1 MTNLLP
7 REYNFRHE
15 IMPAAV
21 VGILMNLVG
30 HYLVAKQTT
39 FLFADM
45 SGTALVA
52 ILLGPW
58 WAATVGVLSSGIT
71 GSFYSSYFPFGV
83 VSIMG
88 GLTWGY
94 VARVPRIRAAIF
106 NNENVM
112 HLAYAWLILGVSAGV
127 VCGLF
132 STITKLILYPEMGLP
147 LHSNQ
152 QYYLRFLDFVTQ
164 SGFTRRPDVLSLW
177 AADLVRDLADKLLV
191 VPLAMLFV
199 QLIGFVPDAIRRT
212 QRRAQFSVLEALK
225 TDAISILTFSFTYA
239 IYLLMARL
247 WQGEIRIRNAPR
259 AILWLQEPMILGLL
273 YTPIMLAIVAFL
285 LLTHGP
291 HSTMGRR
298 IDAERKQRGS
308 LFSRLVARRGISSAS
323 LQRSEVFLLLK
334 SDGVYGLLITAVLWP
349 SKEAASIG
357 PVNSIFI
364 YFGVMATFAA
374 IFFHQRREFARTFC
388 QANSWLHALNR
399 WLSLPA
405 VSNNPE
411 STLRMMAQVF
421 KSELTVSEG
430 RVRRHGRVSYLPAV
444 INSTADYLFDPGSSQ
459 RKERLLLVLPDQPGI
474 IADTVHEEIDDVMKT
489 TRVQLAIVLTN
500 SPVIFDQLAQT
511 WLREVE
517 DTGKEILLLGPE
529 DMERLIC
536 ESARAGNVRTGLAH
550 ARMHVMESL
559 IQGFDSDNS
568 ITVELGVESLARRTL
583 PYLQHILET
592 LPSQSRV
599 LDLGAGRGRHS
610 LAALRLNHYVVAIE
624 RNEKSFE
631 DLTRFISQ
639 LGENDSRAEL
649 RCEDYTTITSESV
662 GPIDLVINT
671 GVLQRTRDP
680 EDLRKHLRHIAN
692 FAFAPNALVF
702 IEMLFDMTFDGKPPA
717 DGRFSWTR
725 PAFEELLYEEFPS
738 SVWCVKIVRGP
749 IVRHQSFVDGPRSFL
764 APATCIVSTSVEYL
778 ISREA

>member
-15 IMPAAV
+15 IMPTAV
-21 VGILMNLVG
+21 VGILLNLVV
-30 HYLVAKQTT
+30 HYLVALKTD
-39 FLFADM
+39 FVFADM

-58 WAATVGVLSSGIT
+58 WAATVGVLSSAIT
-71 GSFYSSYFPFGV
+71 GSFYQNFFPFGV

-94 VARVPRIRAAIF
+94 IARVPRIRAAIF
-106 NNENVM
+106 NSERVM
-112 HLAYAWLILGVSAGV
+112 HLAYAWLIMGVSGGV

-132 STITKLILYPEMGLP
+132 STITKLILYPKMGLALDTGQP
-147 LHSNQ
+147 R
-152 QYYLRFLDFVTQ
+152 YLNFLEFVTK
-164 SGFTRRPDVLSLW
+164 SGFTYRADVLSLW
-177 AADLVRDLADKLLV
+177 AVDLIRDLADKLLV
-191 VPLAMLFV
+191 VLLALLFV
-199 QLIGFVPDAIRRT
+199 QLMGFIPDAIRRT
-212 QRRAQFSVLEALK
+212 QQPRQFRVFELLK

-247 WQGEIRIRNAPR
+247 AGEVRIRNAQR
-259 AILWLQEPMILGLL
+259 AILWLQEPMILVLL
-273 YTPIMLAIVAFL
+273 YTPIILAIVAFL
-285 LLTHGP
+285 LLSHGP
-291 HSTMGRR
+291 HSTTGRR
-298 IDAERKQRGS
+298 IDAERKERGS
-308 LFSRLVARRGISSAS
+308 LFSRLVARRTVSAAY

-334 SDGVYGLLITAVLWP
+334 SDGVYGLLITALLWP

-357 PVNSIFI
+357 PVNSIVI
-364 YFGVMATFAA
+364 YFAVMATFAA

-388 QANSWLHALNR
+388 QANSWLHALKR
-399 WLSLPA
+399 WLSLRA

-411 STLRMMAQVF
+411 SVLRMMAQVF

-430 RVRRHGRVSYLPAV
+430 RVRRHGRISYLPAV
-444 INSTADYLFDPGSSQ
+444 INSAADYLVDPGSSQ
-459 RKERLLLVLPDQPGI
+459 RKERLLLVLPDRPSI
-474 IADTVHEEIDDVMKT
+474 IANTVPQDIDDVMKT
-489 TRVQLAIVLTN
+489 TRVQLTIVLSN
-500 SPVIFDQLAQT
+500 SPVIFDKLAQT
-511 WLREVE
+511 WLRQVE
-517 DTGKEILLLGPE
+517 ETGKEILLLGPE

-536 ESARAGNVRTGLAH
+536 ESARVGNVKTALAH
-550 ARMHVMESL
+550 ARIHVMESL

-568 ITVELGVESLARRTL
+568 ITVELGVESLTRRTL

-592 LPSQSRV
+592 LPPQSRV

-610 LAALRLNHYVVAIE
+610 LAALRMNHYVVAIE

-639 LGENDSRAEL
+639 LGENDSRSDL
-649 RCEDYTTITSESV
+649 RCEDYLTTTIESV

-671 GVLQRTRDP
+671 GVLQHTRDP
-680 EDLRKHLRHIAN
+680 EDLRTHLRHIAN
-692 FAFAPNALVF
+692 FAFAPNALAF

-717 DGRFSWTR
+717 DGRFCWTR
-725 PAFEELLYEEFPS
+725 PAFEEILSEEFPS
-738 SVWCVKIVRGP
+738 SLWCVKIVRGP

-764 APATCIVSTSVEYL
+764 APAKCIVSTSVEYL

>member
-21 VGILMNLVG
+21 VGVLMNLVG

-39 FLFADM
+39 FVFADM

-94 VARVPRIRAAIF
+94 VARIPRIRAAIF
-106 NNENVM
+106 NSEKPM
-112 HLAYAWLILGVSAGV
+112 HWAYAWLILGISGGV

-132 STITKLILYPEMGLP
+132 STITKLILYPKMRLP
-147 LHSNQ
+147 LHSDQ
-152 QYYLRFLDFVTQ
+152 QYYLSFLEFVTR
-164 SGFTRRPDVLSLW
+164 SGFTYRADVLSLW
-177 AADLVRDLADKLLV
+177 VADLVRDLADKLLV
-191 VPLAMLFV
+191 VLLALLFV
-199 QLIGFVPDAIRRT
+199 RLIGFIPDAIRRT
-212 QRRAQFSVLEALK
+212 QRSRQFCVEILK
-225 TDAISILTFSFTYA
+225 TDAISILAFTFTYA

-247 WQGEIRIRNAPR
+247 WRPEIRIRNAPR
-259 AILWLQEPMILGLL
+259 AILWLQEPMTLVLL
-273 YTPIMLAIVAFL
+273 YTPIMLAIAAFL
-285 LLTHGP
+285 LLSHGP
-291 HSTMGRR
+291 HSATGRR

-308 LFSRLVARRGISSAS
+308 LFNRLVARSPVSSAS
-323 LQRSEVFLLLK
+323 LQRSEVFRLLK

-349 SKEAASIG
+349 SKEAATLG
-357 PVNSIFI
+357 PIKSIFI
-364 YFGVMATFAA
+364 YFAIMAIFAA
-374 IFFHQRREFARTFC
+374 VFFHQRREFAGTFC
-388 QANSWLHALNR
+388 QANSWLHTLNR
-399 WLSLPA
+399 WLLLPA
-405 VSNNPE
+405 PSSNSE
-411 STLRMMAQVF
+411 SVLRMMAKVF
-421 KSELTVSEG
+421 KSELIVSEG

-444 INSTADYLFDPGSSQ
+444 INSTADYLFDPKSSE
-459 RKERLLLVLPDQPGI
+459 RKERFLLVLPDRPGI
-474 IADTVHEEIDDVMKT
+474 IADTVHQEIDDVMTT

-500 SPVIFDQLAQT
+500 SPVIFDGVAQT
-511 WLREVE
+511 WLRQVE
-517 DTGKEILLLGPE
+517 ETGKEILLLGPE

-536 ESARAGNVRTGLAH
+536 ESARVGNVKTGLAH
-550 ARMHVMESL
+550 ARIHVMESL

-568 ITVELGVESLARRTL
+568 ITVELGVDSLTRRAL

-592 LPSQSRV
+592 LPPQSRV

-610 LAALRLNHYVVAIE
+610 LAALHMNHHVVAIE
-624 RNEKSFE
+624 RSEKSFE

-639 LGENDSRAEL
+639 LGENVSRADL
-649 RCEDYTTITSESV
+649 RCEDYMTTTSESV
-662 GPIDLVINT
+662 GPIDLVIST
-671 GVLQRTRDP
+671 GALQHTRDP
-680 EDLRKHLRHIAN
+680 EDLRKHLCHIAN
-692 FAFAPNALVF
+692 FAFAPNALIF
-702 IEMLFDMTFDGKPPA
+702 IEMLFDMTFDGKPAA
-717 DGRFSWTR
+717 DGRFCWTR
-725 PAFEELLYEEFPS
+725 PAFEEILSEEFPS
-738 SVWCVKIVRGP
+738 SCWCVKVVRGP

-778 ISREA
+778 ISRET